1 MNWMLGLIFAGVVNF
16 FCLIFSRIPWLRR
29 VFGQIAISFFWSFA
43 FSMLPMLFQET
54 VREEVP
60 WRVAIALVGF
70 LFLVLPLAMFS
81 EIPIRVFEKNRS
93 IKKSVGERQKGK
105 LEVRAFNQN
114 SCYLLRT
121 FFLIVFSPK

>member
-1 MNWMLGLIFAGVVNF
+1 MNWMLGLILAGVVSF
-16 FCLIFSRIPWLRR
+16 FCCLMFSRIPWPHR

-70 LFLVLPLAMFS
+70 LFFVLPLAMLS
-81 EIPIRVFEKNRS
+81 EIPIRVFPKNGLA
-93 IKKSVGERQKGK
+93 KKSPKG
-105 LEVRAFNQN
+105 
-114 SCYLLRT
+114 
-121 FFLIVFSPK
+121 

>member
-1 MNWMLGLIFAGVVNF
+1 
-16 FCLIFSRIPWLRR
+16 
-29 VFGQIAISFFWSFA
+29 
-43 FSMLPMLFQET
+43 MLFQET

-93 IKKSVGERQKGK
+93 IKKSVGGKAERETGGP
-105 LEVRAFNQN
+105 
-114 SCYLLRT
+114 S
-121 FFLIVFSPK
+121 I